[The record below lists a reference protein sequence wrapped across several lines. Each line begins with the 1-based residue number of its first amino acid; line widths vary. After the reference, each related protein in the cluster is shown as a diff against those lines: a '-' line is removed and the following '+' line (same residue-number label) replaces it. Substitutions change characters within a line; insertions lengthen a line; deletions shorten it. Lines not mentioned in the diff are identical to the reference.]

1 MGRKVALSDMS
12 CYTSSLMAKKGPK
25 NPLSNDQKKA
35 MAVGRTEGRAVREY
49 LEALRN
55 NKPRRGRKRTSES
68 ITGRLERIDE
78 ELTEAD
84 PIEELRLLQERRNL
98 QSELA
103 SLDSGVDMTAL
114 EEAFVAVAKSYSERQ
129 GISYATWRDVGVE
142 ASVLKAAG
150 ISRSS

>member
-1 MGRKVALSDMS
+1 
-12 CYTSSLMAKKGPK
+12 MAKKGPK

-98 QSELA
+98 QAELA